1 MAAPGSPALKT
12 VRIFVSSPGD
22 VQSERDI
29 SERVIH
35 SLSGEFAGRLRV
47 EGFFW
52 EYEPMV
58 VTKDFQDQIP
68 RPSSFDIVVCILWSR
83 LGSRLH
89 TKHHRP
95 DGTLYSSGTEYEF
108 EDAAAANLERGEPEI
123 LLYVNRTP
131 PSLQARTRPEREE
144 ALRQIDAL
152 EDFLEHWTH
161 DAGEDTWK
169 GAFTGY
175 TDLARFEKFL
185 EEHLRRLLLKRAP
198 QAAVS
203 DAPPQTPWKGGSPF
217 RGLQSFDLEHAEI
230 FFGRTR
236 AIEDVLKVL
245 KRRQSS
251 GAPAFVLISGMSG
264 SGKSS
269 LARAGVLP
277 LLTRPGVIEGTGVW
291 KWAIMRPGAK
301 GAGEALLRALRE
313 AGLDLPA
320 EIAGPDAL
328 VEAVER
334 WLAQESAGRHAEDR
348 RSLEDRIGEYER
360 AGRKEDAE
368 RCRALLKDLAPPR
381 AALALVIDQLEEL
394 VGQES
399 AEREEFAARVAALAT
414 CGRVSVLATM
424 RADRFPALR
433 DAPALA
439 ALCEGDGVYTLL
451 PPDRSSIGQM
461 IRRPALA
468 AGLMF
473 EVDPRTGEHLDEL
486 LRDGALNDPSCLP
499 SLQFTLEELYRRR
512 DPGNLLTLASYR
524 ELGGIEGAVG
534 RRAEEVFL
542 ALDSSV
548 REALPLLLRAV
559 ADPGEKGAVR
569 RWASCDSINENPSV
583 AALAEAL
590 VEARLMVRDRAPD
603 GSSVISVA
611 HEALLSA
618 WPRAAEWCVRDAE
631 FLRLRA
637 HLRDAAALWREERN
651 SADFLLAEGKPLAD
665 AEALLSDGS
674 ANLDA
679 GTKGFIEES
688 SRYRRRE
695 RTKSLRRV
703 RAVALVMAVL
713 AICAGAAAVF
723 GFVQKRAAENRAAE
737 LREALAEAD
746 MQLAS
751 RMVEAGTPDRALAP
765 LARAIGEKEA
775 AAWRVAFLLRQ
786 RGWFLPDGPALKLD
800 GAVRSVAFSPDGR
813 LFAVAGDFGFA
824 RIYESGTG
832 APAGPEFRQA
842 GTVWKAV
849 FSPDGK
855 LLATGAADG
864 SACLWNVADG
874 TQAGTPLA
882 LGADVTNLKFS
893 PDGKYLLAALG
904 TESTG
909 TESGAIQLCDVGTG
923 KPKGERISIGTAV
936 LDIGFSP
943 DGASFAAGLLDGT
956 VKVWETKSGR
966 LLLAAEPCGEAA
978 ESVTF
983 NPAGN
988 LLLVAYADGIA
999 RIFDPA
1005 QGTQPVV
1012 VFEGHTGPL
1021 TQAAFSPDGK
1031 RVVTSS
1037 SDGTSRIWPV
1047 GGGEPLLTIPA
1058 GGFVQS
1064 AAFTPDGTGLL
1075 TLSQFPSQES
1085 SIITGTLRL
1094 WDVSTGKELLTPL
1107 TSTSPACDFAF
1118 DAQGRWLLA
1127 GSADGVAAITGLKV
1141 GESPALWAELPV
1153 AVRTIAN
1160 AGPDRVAFLVVEKDS
1175 STFGLV
1181 ARDGQLIWKEAIEG
1195 QSSVLT
1201 SFLLH
1206 DQLAI
1211 GFDDGRVLLRR
1222 LSDGKVSFPE
1232 SRLSTGVEQIV
1243 FSPDG
1248 NRWAAVPATNES
1260 EPAGVLVR
1268 DLWNPDS
1275 EPLRLVHPDRVRDA
1289 QFSPDGRE
1297 MITACNDHLARIWDL
1312 AAGKVRLEI
1321 PHDGMVVSGNW
1332 SPDGRLVVT
1341 ASDGFEQ
1348 SYAQVWSAPDG
1359 RPKGARMEGAAN
1371 GGAEF
1376 SPSAEFVI
1384 TWNPSARPRLWET
1397 STGKAHGLPLAHDG
1411 TERPVFVAE
1420 GRFLVTASSPSSGT
1434 FIESGPRGIRI
1445 WDVSSGLP
1453 VSDLIPTGDN
1463 EVRMA
1468 FPGDAILF
1476 TDGHATISRFP
1487 LPPSAAAPAWLARR
1501 AMATGRWKMQ
1511 AGGSLERVSD
1521 PAKLW
1526 REAAGEAA
1534 AKSGPW
1540 DFSD

>member
-29 SERVIH
+29 AERVIQ

-144 ALRQIDAL
+144 AFRQIGAL
-152 EDFLEHWTH
+152 EDFLERWTH
-161 DAGEDTWK
+161 DAGEDAWK

-175 TDLARFEKFL
+175 TDLARFEKIL

-198 QAAVS
+198 HAVIS
-203 DAPPQTPWKGGSPF
+203 DAPPPVPWKGGSPF
-217 RGLQSFDLEHAEI
+217 RGLQAFDFEHAEI
-230 FFGRTR
+230 FFGRIR
-236 AIEDVLKVL
+236 AIEDVIKVL
-245 KRRQSS
+245 KRRQAS
-251 GAPAFVLISGMSG
+251 GAPSFVLISGMSG

-291 KWAIMRPGAK
+291 KWAIMRPGAQ
-301 GAGEALLRALRE
+301 GANEALLRALRE

-320 EIAGPDAL
+320 EIAGPEAL

-334 WLAQESAGRHAEDR
+334 WMAQESAGRYAEDR
-348 RSLEDRIGEYER
+348 RSLDARIDEYER

-368 RCRALLKDLAPPR
+368 RCRVILEDLAPPR

-394 VGQES
+394 VGQDS

-414 CGRVSVLATM
+414 CGRVPVVATM
-424 RADRFPALR
+424 RADRFPSLR

-439 ALCEGDGVYTLL
+439 ALCEGEGVYTLL
-451 PPDRSSIGQM
+451 PPDQASIGQM

-473 EVDPRTGEHLDEL
+473 EVDARTGEHLDEL

-499 SLQFTLEELYRRR
+499 LLQFTLEELYRRR
-512 DPGNLLTLASYR
+512 DPGNLLTLAAYR

-542 ALDSSV
+542 ALDPTT

-569 RWASCDSINENPSV
+569 RWASCDSIRENPSA

-590 VEARLMVRDRAPD
+590 VEARLMVRDSAPD
-603 GSSVISVA
+603 GTPVLSVA

-665 AEALLSDGS
+665 AEALLADDS
-674 ANLDA
+674 ANLEA
-679 GTKGFIEES
+679 GTKDFIAES
-688 SRYRRRE
+688 SRHRLRE
-695 RTKSLRRV
+695 RTRSLRRV
-703 RAVALVMAVL
+703 RAVALALACL
-713 AICAGAAAVF
+713 AICAAAAAVF

-746 MQLAS
+746 LQLAA

-765 LARAIGEKEA
+765 LARAIGEKES
-775 AAWRVAFLLRQ
+775 AAWRTAFLLRQ
-786 RGWFLPDGPALKLD
+786 RGWFLPDGPAVKFS

-813 LFAVAGDFGFA
+813 LFAVAGDSGFA
-824 RIYESGTG
+824 GIYDALTG
-832 APAGPEFRQA
+832 APSGPELHHA
-842 GTVWKAV
+842 GAVWKVA

-855 LLATGAADG
+855 LLATGSADA
-864 SACLWNVADG
+864 SVRLWNVADG
-874 TQAGTPLA
+874 SPAGGPIA
-882 LGADVTNLKFS
+882 LDAGVSGLKFS
-893 PDGKYLLAALG
+893 PDGNLLLAALG
-904 TESTG
+904 TEALDAG
-909 TESGAIQLCDVGTG
+909 SGAIQLLDVATG
-923 KPKGERISIGTAV
+923 KPHGQRIPCDAAV
-936 LDIGFSP
+936 LETAFHR
-943 DGASFAAGLLDGT
+943 DGTRFAAGFLDGT
-956 VKVWETKSGR
+956 VKVWDTKSGR
-966 LLLAAEPCGEAA
+966 LLLAAEACDAAA
-978 ESVTF
+978 ESVVF
-983 NPAGN
+983 HPAGTR
-988 LLLVAYADGIA
+988 LLVAYADGTA
-999 RIFDPA
+999 RVLDLEDVSRPA
-1005 QGTQPVV
+1005 V
-1012 VFEGHTGPL
+1012 VFEGHAGPL
-1021 TQAAFSPDGK
+1021 THAEYSPEGN
-1031 RVVTSS
+1031 RIVTSS
-1037 SDGTSRIWPV
+1037 ADGSARVWPSDG
-1047 GGGEPLLTIPA
+1047 GAPLLTIQA

-1064 AAFTPDGTGLL
+1064 AVFTPDGSCLL

-1085 SIITGTLRL
+1085 SIISGTLRF
-1094 WDVSTGKELLTPL
+1094 WDAATGSELLIPL
-1107 TSTSPACDFAF
+1107 TSGSQVCDLAL
-1118 DAQGRWLLA
+1118 APGGRSVLV
-1127 GSADGVAAITGLKV
+1127 GRADGTAAIEGLRRAA
-1141 GESPALWAELPV
+1141 GPAPSILLP
-1153 AVRTIAN
+1153 AGVRTIAD
-1160 AGPDRVAFLVVEKDS
+1160 AGPDRVAFLSVGNEA
-1175 STFGLV
+1175 STFGLMAGDGV
-1181 ARDGQLIWKEAIEG
+1181 CVWKESVKGPASVLASSVPGGQLALG
-1195 QSSVLT
+1195 C
-1201 SFLLH
+1201 
-1206 DQLAI
+1206 
-1211 GFDDGRVLLRR
+1211 DDGRVLLRH
-1222 LSDGKVSFPE
+1222 LSDGKPSYPE
-1232 SRLSTGVEQIV
+1232 SRLAQGADRIV

-1248 NRWAAVPATNES
+1248 NRWAAVPGTNES
-1260 EPAGVLVR
+1260 EPAGVLIR
-1268 DLWNPDS
+1268 DLRHPEG
-1275 EPLRLVHPDRVRDA
+1275 EPLVLLHPDRVRDA
-1289 QFSPDGRE
+1289 EFSPDGRE
-1297 MITACNDHLARIWDL
+1297 LITACNDHLARIWDL
-1312 AAGKVRLEI
+1312 VAGKVRLEI
-1321 PHDGMVVSGNW
+1321 PHDGMVVSGDWN
-1332 SPDGRLVVT
+1332 PDGSLVVT
-1341 ASDGFEQ
+1341 ASDGFEV
-1348 SYAQVWSAPDG
+1348 SYAQAWSASSG
-1359 RPKGARMEGAAN
+1359 QAVGARMEGAAN

-1376 SPSAEFVI
+1376 SPSGDLVV
-1384 TWNPSARPRLWET
+1384 TWNSSARPRLWEAG
-1397 STGKAHGLPLAHDG
+1397 SGKARGLPLAHDG
-1411 TERPVFVAE
+1411 TERPVFVAR
-1420 GRFLVTASSPSSGT
+1420 GKFLVTASSPVAGT
-1434 FIESGPRGIRI
+1434 LIESGPRGIRV

-1453 VSDLIPTGDN
+1453 VSDLIPAGEGDL
-1463 EVRMA
+1463 RMA
-1468 FPGDAILF
+1468 FPGGGIFF
-1476 TDGHATISRFP
+1476 TDGRPAVSYLP
-1487 LPPSAAAPAWLARR
+1487 LPPSAPAPAWLARR

-1511 AGGSLERVSD
+1511 DGGALERVSD

-1526 REAAGEAA
+1526 QEAAGDAA
-1534 AKSGPW
+1534 AGGGPW
-1540 DFSD
+1540 RFSD